1 MLNSLRKG
9 WNMLV
14 QDESMF
20 LYDSLMIKRRKWI
33 VREKRPTVTA
43 TGSHEKTIVYGVL
56 SLDGK
61 QLFRQQDDRFD
72 SQSFIVYME
81 QVKKFKMIVEGMHS

>member
-1 MLNSLRKG
+1 MLNSLKKG
-9 WNMLV
+9 WNLLV

-20 LYDSLMIKRRKWI
+20 CMILIMIKRRKWI
-33 VREKRPTVTA
+33 VREKRPTVTV

-61 QLFRQQDDRFD
+61 QLFRHRMTDLTANLL
-72 SQSFIVYME
+72 
-81 QVKKFKMIVEGMHS
+81 